1 MSESL
6 DIERKAPKGKATAA
20 SELLTGKYKRALIA
34 AGIGNNV
41 LFFGGITALMF
52 GLSHGNVPLAWAG
65 GAAAL
70 TALTVSATVT
80 GPRVLSAAFKEED

>member
-6 DIERKAPKGKATAA
+6 NVEREAPIGKATAA
-20 SELLTGKYKRALIA
+20 SELLTGEHKRALIA

-41 LFFGGITALMF
+41 LFLGGITALIF
-52 GLSHGNVPLAWAG
+52 GLSHGNVPLAWTG

-70 TALTVSATVT
+70 TALTVSATVA
-80 GPRVLSAAFKEED
+80 GPKVLSAAFRAED